1 MKFYSEVLDKLFDSE
16 EEVTTAETEYNESL
30 VRQEEAKKKVSKEK
44 KALAD
49 EIEKADAELDKAYKY
64 YEDAKQ
70 EVLLRKKNVD
80 EECQSIMKEA
90 KEYLK
95 DAQANKLRLV
105 EQFAEKFGSYSVSYT
120 GDRAQKE
127 MNRHLS
133 WFDDLINHFWWF

>member
-16 EEVTTAETEYNESL
+16 AEVEEAENAHAEKL
-30 VRQEEAKKKVSKEK
+30 VKQEENKKQISKEK
-44 KALAD
+44 KALSE
-49 EIEKADAELDKAYKY
+49 EIDKADAELDKAYKY
-64 YEDAKQ
+64 YEDSKQ

-80 EECQSIMKEA
+80 KECQDIMKEA

-95 DAQANKLRLV
+95 DAQTKKLELL
-105 EQFAEKFGSYSVSYT
+105 EQFTNKFGSYSVSYT

-133 WFDDLINHFWWF
+133 WFDDLVNHFWWF